1 MSHTFNEFQ
10 RELIKR
16 EIKPQEAYMFTLIY
30 ERLSEC
36 ENQLT
41 MCARLLSELADTV
54 TTFAHLHEHTTRQLQ
69 QVLRG
74 SKQEGVD
81 VQSVAHDP
89 NDTEH

>member
-41 MCARLLSELADTV
+41 MCAKLIEQLTESLVLTSQ
-54 TTFAHLHEHTTRQLQ
+54 LHEHTQT
-69 QVLRG
+69 QVHRLLRG
-74 SKQEGVD
+74 SKQDGVD
-81 VQSVAHDP
+81 VQSVARDP